1 LPRDND
7 QVPREEDIDLLPSLM
22 REGTVEAIVLMTPSQ
37 DYELFGDVDHS
48 ISVDIAARGRSDSAF
63 NRFVVFIPL
72 SLRIES
78 LSAPGVNYTLSY
90 TRLVGQINF
99 DLPLDSSI
107 NNIEIRGTIPSTSV
121 FWRNSMLYAQIQIAA
136 YFGPTS
142 VKYLLYDSPGS
153 RILDNYV
160 GVPPE
165 NVKIDDKNYV
175 LVKQYTPYFTSED
188 VYKYYNAAILYES
201 NSRSITS
208 GLILASFFAILGAS
222 PYIYSS
228 YSRHYVRNILLRFS
242 RFFQRIIGPIN
253 SSRLLSGY
261 VLCIFLMLSLALVAG
276 PDPRMKVFVLAEPS
290 TSEGIEKIVTDFGG
304 VPLTIADT
312 ATEIE
317 TISNLGTLQT
327 IIVSDYV
334 PLSNEYA
341 ETFLFPALKNV
352 RRVIIIP
359 DEGNEFQERVRERLS
374 EDSILESEASKLS
387 SALNKISIRPN
398 FFGLNIELDTYLNIA
413 RIEAL
418 LSFLLV
424 FLGIAYLSTRLL
436 EIGSK
441 PGLSGLSESIIYVVS
456 YYVITQAVLMTA
468 SYVLGMP
475 LGLHA
480 VTSGSKDVTALGLL
494 GLGGGSR
501 PRMMVAFSGVLA
513 GALLTR
519 KGAFRLDKS
528 SILLF
533 SLLIFALALDPLTN
547 GVILYEFLLLFS
559 VGPDFQ
565 FTTDFATMIK
575 TFLRFVGDIFGGWVT
590 PYFAIS
596 RGIMLYYVGAI
607 PFVLIP
613 KLRQTSA
620 TLLLF
625 LSAFAI
631 SQGGI
636 RVAEMTP
643 LKTVTNIFPGIVA
656 GLVFAML
663 FIILSLFE
671 DKIRNIFR
679 GN

>member
-1 LPRDND
+1 
-7 QVPREEDIDLLPSLM
+7 
-22 REGTVEAIVLMTPSQ
+22 
-37 DYELFGDVDHS
+37 
-48 ISVDIAARGRSDSAF
+48 
-63 NRFVVFIPL
+63 
-72 SLRIES
+72 
-78 LSAPGVNYTLSY
+78 
-90 TRLVGQINF
+90 
-99 DLPLDSSI
+99 
-107 NNIEIRGTIPSTSV
+107 
-121 FWRNSMLYAQIQIAA
+121 MLYAQIQIAA

-142 VKYLLYDSPGS
+142 VRYLIYDSPGT

-165 NVKIDDKNYV
+165 NVRLNNRDYI
-175 LVKQYTPYFTSED
+175 LVRQYTPYFTSED

-208 GLILASFFAILGAS
+208 GLILVSFFTILGAS
-222 PYIYSS
+222 PYIYRS
-228 YSRHYVRNILLRFS
+228 YSRHYIGNILSQLKRFS
-242 RFFQRIIGPIN
+242 QRIIGPIN

-261 VLCIFLMLSLALVAG
+261 VLCVFLMLSLALLSG

-290 TSEGIEKIVTDFGG
+290 TSQEIERIVSDIGG

-327 IIVSDYV
+327 IVVADYI

-341 ETFLFPALKNV
+341 ETFLFPAFKNV
-352 RRVIIIP
+352 RRIIIIP
-359 DEGNEFQERVRERLS
+359 DNENVFHDKIKERLS
-374 EDSILESEASKLS
+374 AESIVESEISDLPNS
-387 SALNKISIRPN
+387 FDKISRRSN
-398 FFGLNIELDTYLNIA
+398 FFGLNIELNTYLNIA
-413 RIEAL
+413 RLEAL

-436 EIGSK
+436 EVGTK
-441 PGLSGLSESIIYVVS
+441 PGLSGISESIIYVVS

-468 SYVLGMP
+468 SFVLGMP

-480 VTSGSKDVTALGLL
+480 VTSGSRDVTALGLL

-501 PRMMVAFSGVLA
+501 PRMIVAFSGVLF
-513 GALLTR
+513 GALFTT
-519 KGAFRLDKS
+519 KGAYRLDRL

-533 SLLIFALALDPLTN
+533 TLLIFVLALDPLTN

-565 FTTDFATMIK
+565 FTTDFSTIIK
-575 TFLRFVGDIFGGWVT
+575 TFLRYVGDIFGGWVT
-590 PYFAIS
+590 PTFAIS

-663 FIILSLFE
+663 FIVLSLFE

-679 GN
+679 LN